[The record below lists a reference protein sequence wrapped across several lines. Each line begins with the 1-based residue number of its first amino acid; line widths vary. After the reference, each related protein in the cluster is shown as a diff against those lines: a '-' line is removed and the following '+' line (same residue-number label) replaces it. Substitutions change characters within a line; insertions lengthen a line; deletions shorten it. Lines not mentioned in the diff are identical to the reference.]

1 MFWLFIAIGFVVVYL
16 FLGWSVQRFLPPQ
29 TPHLQQY
36 FTPGMRFA
44 SKLEGMEH
52 TIVRVTETHVH
63 TLTTLRPHAQ
73 GPPVHVHML
82 MDESFQVVSG
92 ELSLEIGG
100 TIKSYTAGET
110 IFIPKAT
117 PHRPFNASAQDVV
130 ISTSPQGFP
139 LEFAFSLSQLYGFW
153 DSDTKNQQPP
163 RILWALAAQ
172 HPFFDSYPT
181 QLGPTPA
188 VQRVMRWVM
197 APMARLLGYHRYQHQ
212 FAPTLQA

>member
-1 MFWLFIAIGFVVVYL
+1 MFWLFIAIGFVAVYI

-52 TIVRVTETHVH
+52 TIVRVTKTHVH

-100 TIKSYTAGET
+100 TIKSYTEAKPFLFQKLHHTGHSMLL
-110 IFIPKAT
+110 
-117 PHRPFNASAQDVV
+117 HRMW
-130 ISTSPQGFP
+130 
-139 LEFAFSLSQLYGFW
+139 LSVQVHKDFHWNLLLAYRNYMDFGIVTTKINSRRVYFGLWQHSILFLTAIQL
-153 DSDTKNQQPP
+153 N
-163 RILWALAAQ
+163 
-172 HPFFDSYPT
+172 
-181 QLGPTPA
+181 
-188 VQRVMRWVM
+188 
-197 APMARLLGYHRYQHQ
+197 
-212 FAPTLQA
+212 